1 MKHVYSFYS
10 RTLMLIAFLTVAGIA
25 NAQILG
31 VTTVSNSGD
40 CSNVTAN
47 FNSGDQG
54 YNSASIY
61 YGNSRFYFNTA
72 QGWWSEVDGVRAVPP
87 IPGGGGARL
96 VSIISPLY
104 TNPNPVGIFDVGF
117 YYVVPNPAV
126 NRFQVRIISA
136 TPQGEFTVYNEE
148 ASSDFRTFA
157 EFSTPP
163 TPYAG
168 GAPQIAGQQG
178 YICIRLIDQ
187 DITNAP
193 GVAYRV
199 EVTYEVADPLFT
211 VFDDLSIGGTVAAPL
226 PVNFLGLSANKVTSG
241 VQVKWDI
248 ADEIDVK
255 EYQLEKSTNGFSFQ
269 TVGTVDANGRNT
281 MYSYVDPNIKAE
293 QIYYRVKSVDIDGKT
308 KYSGIIRFKG
318 NTSFTNDVKVYPS
331 PARSQITVQHS
342 RLESKARITVSTI
355 DGRMVKMV
363 TPGQGNSNTMLDIS
377 SLSAGTYVLKIDNGN
392 GKVETTTFVKQ

>member
-10 RTLMLIAFLTVAGIA
+10 RTLMFIAFLTVSGIA
-25 NAQILG
+25 NAQPQG
-31 VTTVSNSGD
+31 VTNVSNSGD
-40 CSNVTAN
+40 CSNVSAD
-47 FNSGDQG
+47 FNTGDQG
-54 YNSASIY
+54 YNSGSIY
-61 YGNSRFYFNTA
+61 YGNSRFYFNTTH
-72 QGWWSEVDGVRAVPP
+72 GWWSEVDGVRAVPP

-96 VSIISPLY
+96 ISIISPLY
-104 TNPNPVGIFDVGF
+104 SNPNPVGIFDVGF
-117 YYVVPNPAV
+117 YYVVPSPAV

-136 TPQGEFTVYNEE
+136 TPQGGFTVYNEE
-148 ASSDFRTFA
+148 ASSDFRTFT

-168 GAPQIAGQQG
+168 GASQIAGQQG
-178 YICIRLIDQ
+178 YICIRLLDQ

-199 EVTYEVADPLFT
+199 EVTYEVAEPIFT
-211 VFDDLSIGGTVAAPL
+211 VFDDLSIGGTAAAPL
-226 PVNFLGLSANKVTSG
+226 PVNFLGLSANKVANG
-241 VQVKWDI
+241 IDVKWDI

-255 EYQLEKSTNGFSFQ
+255 EYQLEKSTNGVSFQ
-269 TVGTVDANGRNT
+269 TVGTVAAHGRST
-281 MYSYVDPNIKAE
+281 MYSYVDPNNKAE
-293 QIYYRVKSVDIDGKT
+293 QIFYRVKSVDIDGKT

-318 NTSFTNDVKVYPS
+318 NTSFTSDVKVYPS